1 MGNRVFN
8 LMGLSRFKSEIWGKL
23 LEISKNRDI
32 QMFIQLFQVEFQTVF
47 EGWRE
52 GLWVIWYVIGC

>member
-8 LMGLSRFKSEIWGKL
+8 LMGLSRFKSEVLVNLGKL

-32 QMFIQLFQVEFQTVF
+32 
-47 EGWRE
+47 
-52 GLWVIWYVIGC
+52 

>member
-1 MGNRVFN
+1 MEGGREGGSMGNRVFN

-32 QMFIQLFQVEFQTVF
+32 
-47 EGWRE
+47 
-52 GLWVIWYVIGC
+52 